1 MLQIYE
7 GMLINDFMNR
17 VPLFAISNYKIIV
30 FDTHINPSFE
40 I

>member
-17 VPLFAISNYKIIV
+17 VPLFAISNYKII